1 MQACSWVDLERREVR
16 TVRRSGPRGK
26 GLLGKGGGGMEPS
39 SHTLGAQG
47 GSVLRET
54 CWVVLELE
62 ILLGGLG
69 RSGR

>member
-1 MQACSWVDLERREVR
+1 
-16 TVRRSGPRGK
+16 
-26 GLLGKGGGGMEPS
+26 MEPS
-39 SHTLGAQG
+39 SHTNLGAQG

-54 CWVVLELE
+54 CWVLLELK